1 VALAV
6 DLEREQDL
14 EELRRIAQTLRAQ
27 NELLL
32 AALAAKSR
40 EVERLRGKPGD
51 LQLTLKMIEAL
62 QAKAKVAEDAVQR
75 AEAERAEAEHKQRA
89 AERARQRA
97 EHARQPAGP
106 TPQPML
112 PVIEREFTLDE
123 ADRACPSC
131 GGALRPWAGQFE
143 ESELIDVIEVSYE
156 LVKVKQ
162 QKYVCRCGGCVET
175 ALGPERATPGSRYSL
190 AFAIKVVLDKWL
202 DHIPLERQ
210 CRILERHGLVVTSQT
225 LWDLANVVARR
236 LASLDA
242 ALEAHVLQRPVIGLD
257 QTGWPRLEGADAKPW
272 QMWCLTAPGVVVHRI
287 RDDKSAATFIDLVGT
302 YTGTIVCDAL
312 ATHGAGARAG
322 PGIVLAGCWAHVV
335 RKFEEAK
342 PDHPEAVH
350 ALAWIGAL
358 YAIDARA
365 EDDPVRLAELRRAE
379 SVAVLAALKTW
390 LWDQAALPSLSIG
403 KAAGYTIA
411 NWERLTRFVE
421 DARIPL
427 DNNATERAIR
437 GPVVGR
443 KNHYGSKSR
452 RGTEVAATFYTIL
465 ETVKLHGVNPAAYL
479 AAAITAAD
487 RGIALMP
494 WEFAAATSGAQAL
507 EAGGDATAGSH

>member
-1 VALAV
+1 MALDV
-6 DLEREQDL
+6 DLDREQDI
-14 EELRRIAQTLRAQ
+14 EELRRIAQALRAQ
-27 NELLL
+27 NEQLL

-62 QAKAKVAEDAVQR
+62 QAKAKSAEEAVQR
-75 AEAERAEAEHKQRA
+75 AEAEQKKRA
-89 AERARQRA
+89 AERERKRA
-97 EHARQPAGP
+97 EHARTQTGP
-106 TPQPML
+106 TPQPLL
-112 PVIEREFTLDE
+112 PVVEREFTLDE

-131 GGALRPWAGQFE
+131 GGALRPMTGQFE
-143 ESELIDVIEVSYE
+143 ESELIDVIEVRYE

-175 ALGPERATPGSRYSL
+175 ALGPERVIPGSRYSL

-225 LWDLANVVARR
+225 LWDLANVLARR
-236 LASLDA
+236 LACVDA
-242 ALEAHVLQRPVIGLD
+242 ALQAHVLERPVIGLD
-257 QTGWPRLEGADAKPW
+257 QTSWPRLDGAASKPW
-272 QMWCLTAPGVVVHRI
+272 QMWCLTAPGAVVHRI
-287 RDDKSAATFIDLVGT
+287 RDDKSAATFIDLVGK
-302 YTGTIVCDAL
+302 YKGTIVCDAL
-312 ATHGAGARAG
+312 STHGAGARAG
-322 PGIVLAGCWAHVV
+322 PGIVLAGCWAHVF

-342 PDHPEAVH
+342 HDHPEADR

-358 YAIDARA
+358 YEIDARA
-365 EDDPVRLAELRRAE
+365 SGDPAQLAKLRREE
-379 SVAVLAALKTW
+379 SVAVLDELKAW
-390 LWDQAALPSLSIG
+390 LWDQAVLTSLSIG
-403 KAAGYTIA
+403 KAAAYTVA
-411 NWERLTRFVE
+411 NWDRLTRFVE

-427 DNNATERAIR
+427 DNNATERALR

-452 RGTEVAATFYTIL
+452 RGTEVAATLYTIL

-479 AAAITAAD
+479 AAAVTAAD
-487 RGIALMP
+487 RGVALLP
-494 WEFAAATSGAQAL
+494 WEFASAAAAVAADQDGHAPR
-507 EAGGDATAGSH
+507 